1 MLRFSVKINDKDIE
15 NPALKFL
22 IAFAIFIIVGI
33 VSALVI
39 FFVLP
44 LLSIVVG
51 LGVGLL
57 CALIIGLGVA
67 IVVFLVGGGLLG
79 FLAASAISQKP
90 RIKKH

>member
-1 MLRFSVKINDKDIE
+1 MVRFSVKVNDKEIE
-15 NPALKFL
+15 NPALKML
-22 IAFAIFIIVGI
+22 IALSAFIIVGI
-33 VSALVI
+33 VSAFVI

-67 IVVFLVGGGLLG
+67 VAVFLVGGGLLG
-79 FLAASAISQKP
+79 ALVATAIGHK
-90 RIKKH
+90 RKD